1 MELSWVDRRWAN
13 GPPRWAYMA
22 YIYVIPT
29 KRLVLTHTM
38 VRSPSICSWGPFG
51 TTRSVRQSA
60 PEMVATGRRPD
71 RASPNRRDL
80 SFHGSKYDAHWQGAR
95 CIRRSTRGWRA
106 SFSFWECCSCSCGSA
121 CASSSYRPSSRDRFV
136 TSTHVLI
143 PLQPRLPPDTSSS
156 ACGSC
161 I

>member
-1 MELSWVDRRWAN
+1 MGR
-13 GPPRWAYMA
+13 
-22 YIYVIPT
+22 PT
-29 KRLVLTHTM
+29 VGKRSAAVGVYGVYLCNSHKKTGTHTYYGQKSFYLF
-38 VRSPSICSWGPFG
+38 VGTFWHYPVGP
-51 TTRSVRQSA
+51 TECTRDGRYRQ
-60 PEMVATGRRPD
+60 ATGPSR
-71 RASPNRRDL
+71 SPNRREL